1 MAGGLDGVR
10 RLANA
15 RLAAIVLPS
24 LFEEEVRRE
33 AARNE
38 TAWEAGTDSFA
49 ESLSYF
55 PDIDGLDPNPR
66 RYLDLVE
73 RAVATVD
80 VPVIA
85 SLNCVSASGWT
96 AYASSLEQAG
106 AAALELNI
114 YDLPADPSPTS
125 PVPLISGREVE
136 ARHIEVLAA
145 VKAAVGIPVAVK
157 VSPYYSSITEMALRF
172 EEAGANGLVLFN
184 RFLHPDIDPEKLAM
198 TSGIGLSSPADGRL
212 PRAWIAQLA
221 GRVTA
226 SLAASGG
233 VEDAGDVAAYLLAGA
248 DVVMTTSA
256 LLRHGSS
263 HATALLS
270 GLTEWMTRHG
280 FGSLREFRGLFA
292 TSGQAAA
299 GERAGYVRA
308 LRAAD
313 RGERTW

>member
-1 MAGGLDGVR
+1 M
-10 RLANA
+10 
-15 RLAAIVLPS
+15 LPS

-66 RYLDLVE
+66 RYLDLIE
-73 RAVATVD
+73 RAVAAVD

-96 AYASSLEQAG
+96 AYAAALEQAG

-114 YDLPADPSPTS
+114 YDLPAG
-125 PVPLISGREVE
+125 PVGSGREVE

-145 VKAAVGIPVAVK
+145 VKSAVRIPVAVK

-172 EEAGANGLVLFN
+172 EAAGANGLVLFN

-198 TSGIGLSSPADGRL
+198 TSGVGLSSPADGRL
-212 PRAWIAQLA
+212 PRTWIAQLS
-221 GRVTA
+221 GRVTT
-226 SLAASGG
+226 SLAGSGG
-233 VEDAGDVAAYLLAGA
+233 VDEAADVAAYLLAGA
-248 DVVMTTSA
+248 DVVMTTSS
-256 LLRHGSS
+256 LLRYGSD
-263 HATALLS
+263 HAMELLS
-270 GLTEWMTRHG
+270 GLTGWMTRHG

-292 TSGQAAA
+292 TSGQAGA